1 MDRGHKKAL
10 RLLLEQHP
18 IVASWPTSA
27 VVSFFEAIGLHQYAS
42 TMDKMSVNWRQLSKA
57 TLDSLAAVFC
67 ISSFGHRS
75 SIIQALEYCAKH
87 SPALQPTMHSGAL
100 VSQFAVE
107 DELSARS
114 MMRRRQAWKK
124 YESFRDRA
132 AMPPIKNY
140 TKVVM
145 NKSDIDKLLASPD
158 ARREAWIEYMTQPAA
173 VAAPSRVKSPPREGL
188 SDKERAAIERK
199 FSNILQQHGVA
210 SIMLRHNFVPLEMG
224 GASTALPPSPRTR
237 MTAALLCADNTS
249 AEGDASASLMSWI
262 EYVTLARLIFGTASL
277 QVVRALFHIGTL
289 RLQLRHYPLALE
301 KFAEAASIAHGL
313 HSDARASGD
322 DAAFKEISSQLALV
336 LEGLGVVCTKLKRW
350 DDAVTHL
357 DDALAL
363 SRDQPS
369 TTALVARAE
378 LHCARMQYEDG
389 LKLLDH
395 ALKARGDVADEHSAR
410 IFTAQAKIKM
420 RQLQLLQEYLL
431 ELEPA
436 LQAASAVKLE
446 LLEKAVKAAR
456 EGLPHDGSAVG
467 QLQSDVDEMTR
478 SKQKIEVQCRMVVDG
493 ANMLLQRALKCAS
506 EGEQNEKIQQRLV
519 ELQELQG
526 KYPWLRAS

>member
-42 TMDKMSVNWRQLSKA
+42 TMDKMSVNGRQLSKA

-199 FSNILQQHGVA
+199 FSYFA
-210 SIMLRHNFVPLEMG
+210 AAWCSIHHAQTQFY
-224 GASTALPPSPRTR
+224 SPRNKVSSWAPSGAR
-237 MTAALLCADNTS
+237 RRAPARQYFVFFFILL
-249 AEGDASASLMSWI
+249 
-262 EYVTLARLIFGTASL
+262 
-277 QVVRALFHIGTL
+277 
-289 RLQLRHYPLALE
+289 
-301 KFAEAASIAHGL
+301 
-313 HSDARASGD
+313 
-322 DAAFKEISSQLALV
+322 
-336 LEGLGVVCTKLKRW
+336 
-350 DDAVTHL
+350 
-357 DDALAL
+357 
-363 SRDQPS
+363 
-369 TTALVARAE
+369 
-378 LHCARMQYEDG
+378 
-389 LKLLDH
+389 
-395 ALKARGDVADEHSAR
+395 
-410 IFTAQAKIKM
+410 
-420 RQLQLLQEYLL
+420 
-431 ELEPA
+431 
-436 LQAASAVKLE
+436 
-446 LLEKAVKAAR
+446 
-456 EGLPHDGSAVG
+456 LP
-467 QLQSDVDEMTR
+467 
-478 SKQKIEVQCRMVVDG
+478 I
-493 ANMLLQRALKCAS
+493 
-506 EGEQNEKIQQRLV
+506 
-519 ELQELQG
+519 
-526 KYPWLRAS
+526 